1 MVHTRNNE
9 KITLFS
15 KSLILENGLYVIN
28 VKNENLKT
36 YKWWQS
42 LINPHDSFNPIK
54 TKGFLVLRLLLYGY
68 LNRISTYRSNK
79 DNDLMHPY
87 LKILLNDVE
96 VYRTKILDN
105 SLNIWDEKLELQIH
119 YIKSKIEIQLYDM
132 DETEGIVEDEY
143 IGSAFINVCDLK
155 LSRKYDIIIKYI
167 DKVAIL
173 TDPYIYKTQI
183 SEESNKKKKSNTSEK
198 SSYINNKTILKN
210 DMNDYNI
217 RIFAK
222 LVNKSNC
229 SNSILQLNT
238 ITSLNYSYI
247 YKNNEILEKDLNVNQ
262 LYEEIKTIK
271 LNIDT
276 IWMPFFSIIYN
287 IASWKTPFYSIF
299 FVVFFCFSF
308 IFSKFFFSFFLVA
321 LSLIF
326 FILVSIIKESDK
338 LKSKNF
344 SIFDEKKKKENKCN
358 ISTYWN
364 KSDRKLYSNVKDKKE
379 CLKKNNLEDDKTS
392 NNSFSKDES
401 STDSDNS
408 NSESSVS
415 FLYNGNNNNMKNDN
429 NNNNNNNNNNR
440 SGNEEDDSDNA
451 SLNNYTDEDI
461 DEENNLTIIKTFISS
476 VIDDDIINNIKYI
489 HYILFCITKSSQ
501 IFFYILRK
509 FGYLLVILT
518 LLLCVLN
525 IFFYPLVARL
535 IRFLI
540 FSSGFILL
548 TYNFKPT
555 NIIYRFFIC
564 SQEYYFL
571 KIKQKDIDIFNNS
584 LKFI

>member
-9 KITLFS
+9 KISLFS
-15 KSLILENGLYVIN
+15 KSLILKNGLYIIN
-28 VKNENLKT
+28 VKNDNLKN
-36 YKWWQS
+36 YRWWQS
-42 LINPHDSFNPIK
+42 LINPSDSFNPKK

-79 DNDLMHPY
+79 DNDLMYPY
-87 LKILLNDVE
+87 LKILLDNAE

-143 IGSAFINVCDLK
+143 IGSAFINVCDLE
-155 LSRKYDIIIKYI
+155 LSKKYDIIIKYV

-173 TDPYIYKTQI
+173 TDPYIYKNKLG
-183 SEESNKKKKSNTSEK
+183 EESSKKKKSNASES
-198 SSYINNKTILKN
+198 SSYMNSKVILKN
-210 DMNDYNI
+210 DTNDYNV

-229 SNSILQLNT
+229 SNSILQMNT
-238 ITSLNYSYI
+238 ITSLNYRHI
-247 YKNNEILEKDLNVNQ
+247 FKNNEILEKDLNVNE
-262 LYEEIKTIK
+262 LYEEIKSIK

-276 IWMPFFSIIYN
+276 IWIPFFSIIYN
-287 IASWKTPFYSIF
+287 FASWKTPFYSIF
-299 FVVFFCFSF
+299 FVFFFCFSF

-326 FILVSIIKESDK
+326 FILVCIIKESDK

-344 SIFDEKKKKENKCN
+344 SIFEEKKKKKKKCDS
-358 ISTYWN
+358 STY
-364 KSDRKLYSNVKDKKE
+364 
-379 CLKKNNLEDDKTS
+379 LKKSERKFYQNIQDKEHSKENNLTDDITS
-392 NNSFSKDES
+392 NTSSSKDGS

-408 NSESSVS
+408 NEESSVS
-415 FLYNGNNNNMKNDN
+415 AYYSDNNRNKKNDKD
-429 NNNNNNNNNNR
+429 NR
-440 SGNEEDDSDNA
+440 SDNEDDSDND
-451 SLNNYTDEDI
+451 SFNNCTGEDI

-476 VIDDDIINNIKYI
+476 AIDDDVINNIKYI
-489 HYILFCITKSSQ
+489 HYILFCITKSSEV
-501 IFFYILRK
+501 FFYILRK
-509 FGYLLVILT
+509 FGYFLVILT

-525 IFFYPLVARL
+525 IFFYPYVSRIL
-535 IRFLI
+535 RFLI

-564 SQEYYFL
+564 FQEYYFL
-571 KIKQKDIDIFNNS
+571 KIKRRNIDIFNNS